1 MQVHTFSLRN
11 KSRKN
16 ITSKLRHEKGFPSTS
31 HDIHFPHQLLRTRY
45 SNHAQVYNRTTG
57 CTENCIIAEKKIWES
72 SFSRQDSCRS
82 IFCTF
87 KSKSD
92 SRHLFQI
99 KLKRDFT
106 LATADVTIN
115 LHTKIQDALKH
126 VLRVLHGREV
136 PLSANM
142 HFRDF
147 FSGITL
153 L

>member
-1 MQVHTFSLRN
+1 MGIQFFKARFL
-11 KSRKN
+11 
-16 ITSKLRHEKGFPSTS
+16 
-31 HDIHFPHQLLRTRY
+31 
-45 SNHAQVYNRTTG
+45 
-57 CTENCIIAEKKIWES
+57 
-72 SFSRQDSCRS
+72 QDY
-82 IFCTF
+82 FCTF

-147 FSGITL
+147 FSGIYNPPPE
-153 L
+153 